1 MKFLKNILDKQR
13 PHFSKGG
20 KFETLHPLF
29 DAFDTLL
36 FVPDHTTAKKGT
48 QIKDAV
54 DMKRMMMTVII
65 AMIPALVFGM
75 WNVGHQHCLAM
86 GNPDADFMAKLI
98 IGLWVTLPII
108 IVSYGVG
115 LGIEFYFAIRRGH
128 SVNEGYL
135 VTGMLIPLI
144 MPPSV
149 PLWQVAVGTAFAVII
164 GKEVFGGTGM
174 NILNVALT
182 MRAFLYFAYPA
193 DMAGDVKVWT
203 YFEEPE
209 KVELAAMAKTY
220 TGATALGLAAEKS
233 KNLNAE
239 IASTKTKYVESK
251 IAEKSDLK
259 GEAMIAFQKEKVK
272 EADNL
277 PEVQKLKA
285 RIPNEVE
292 NVFNNSNAQLFG
304 MTSLMW
310 GTVPGSIGETSLI
323 MCLIGALILI
333 VTGVGS
339 WKIIVGGF
347 LGSYLIAF
355 LFYAIGANAFMAM
368 PPHYHLMIGGLA
380 FGIVFMAT
388 DPVSAAQTE
397 IGKWVYG
404 FLIGA
409 LTVLIRVFNPAY
421 PEGIMLA
428 ILLMNVLAPLIDY
441 YVVAAN
447 KKRRLKRLQLKTA

>member
-20 KFETLHPLF
+20 KFEKLHPLF

-36 FVPDHTTAKKGT
+36 FVPDHTTAAKGT

-65 AMIPALVFGM
+65 AMLPCLVFGM
-75 WNVGHQHCLAM
+75 WNVGHQHFLAL
-86 GNPDADFMAKLI
+86 GQADADFMSKLF
-98 IGLWVTLPII
+98 IGLWITLPLIV
-108 IVSYGVG
+108 VSYGVG

-193 DMAGDVKVWT
+193 DMAGDIKVWT
-203 YFEEPE
+203 YFEEPD
-209 KVELAAMAKTY
+209 KVELAKMDKTY
-220 TGATALGLAAEKS
+220 TGATPLGLATDVSKKLKADIENTKVAYVDSLAEKQ
-233 KNLNAE
+233 
-239 IASTKTKYVESK
+239 
-251 IAEKSDLK
+251 DLK
-259 GEAMIAFQKEKVK
+259 GAEMLAFRNKAMKDAENLDKVK
-272 EADNL
+272 
-277 PEVQKLKA
+277 KMKA
-285 RIPNEVE
+285 EIPNKVVTEFAKKE
-292 NVFNNSNAQLFG
+292 AELFG
-304 MTSLMW
+304 MANLMW
-310 GTVPGSIGETSLI
+310 GTIPGSVGETSLI
-323 MCLIGALILI
+323 MCLIGAFILI

-339 WKIIVGGF
+339 WKIIISGF
-347 LGSYLIAF
+347 TGAYLLAL
-355 LFYAIGANAFMAM
+355 LFYALGGNAFMAM

-380 FGIVFMAT
+380 FGVVFMAT

-397 IGKWVYG
+397 VGKWIYG

-428 ILLMNVLAPLIDY
+428 ILLMNVLAPMIDY